1 MRFNLDEKYRHYKK
15 DSRFVMDLY
24 TITYDTHEKLE
35 NLPELHDIHTKVR
48 NLLFWSILKYVNY
61 S

>member
-1 MRFNLDEKYRHYKK
+1 MFMRYNLDDKYRHYKK

-35 NLPELHDIHTKVR
+35 NLPEIHDIHKVIE
-48 NLLFWSILKYVNY
+48 FT
-61 S
+61 